1 MTEIQLYEDFAHTF
15 STHFPTSTRANHHS
29 CGARYQVFAPW
40 DGKPEPGVVTK
51 LFKNGLVK
59 IQWSDGTKA
68 TKVDATKIDAS
79 NAAAAKEAAVAAA
92 ATMQEGGVEQEEG
105 VAK

>member
-1 MTEIQLYEDFAHTF
+1 MGGCPLLYVSHITE
-15 STHFPTSTRANHHS
+15 
-29 CGARYQVFAPW
+29 GW

-79 NAAAAKEAAVAAA
+79 RASAAKEAAKEAANEAAKEAAA

-105 VAK
+105 VA